1 MSLKKDSADNPIDCV
16 ITAVITAK
24 DNTASF
30 DITKVEN
37 KLTETEEVAQADGST
52 KKQEKYPVQRIEI
65 PNHSLLSVNSA
76 QNNANMKGARTS
88 SDTGV
93 SGDSYVDVTDSMT
106 FKTGDYV
113 YAFVSNDSMSAGLWS
128 NSEHTGSYVASPV
141 GAAGGAGNTRVQ
153 ATVTDKGTAKT
164 LGLASAEWYY
174 DRKISTRLNQKTGE
188 SVSYV
193 VEHTDM
199 PSAKVALAGEM
210 NGDDTVN
217 WQDGAIAFRDIM
229 NTPQGSE
236 EVPELVN
243 QRIAMNFGSQAAN
256 PFLSTLDGVKRVY
269 LNTEGLGQAIIL
281 KGYGSEGH
289 DSGHPDYGDI
299 GKRIGGADDMN
310 TLIAEGQKLGAIFG
324 VHINASEMYTE
335 AKAFNNDLSAGNYG
349 WNWLDQGIGINSYY
363 DLGSG
368 ARASRLKSL
377 HDQVGMEI

>member
-1 MSLKKDSADNPIDCV
+1 M
-16 ITAVITAK
+16 
-24 DNTASF
+24 
-30 DITKVEN
+30 
-37 KLTETEEVAQADGST
+37 
-52 KKQEKYPVQRIEI
+52 
-65 PNHSLLSVNSA
+65 
-76 QNNANMKGARTS
+76 
-88 SDTGV
+88 
-93 SGDSYVDVTDSMT
+93 DVTDSMT

-236 EVPELVN
+236 EVRNL
-243 QRIAMNFGSQAAN
+243 
-256 PFLSTLDGVKRVY
+256 
-269 LNTEGLGQAIIL
+269 
-281 KGYGSEGH
+281 
-289 DSGHPDYGDI
+289 
-299 GKRIGGADDMN
+299 
-310 TLIAEGQKLGAIFG
+310 
-324 VHINASEMYTE
+324 
-335 AKAFNNDLSAGNYG
+335 
-349 WNWLDQGIGINSYY
+349 
-363 DLGSG
+363 
-368 ARASRLKSL
+368 
-377 HDQVGMEI
+377 